1 MSHDR
6 KVSVFL
12 ILFAIGVFFKAYLI
26 PTAKL
31 QREVGAGAFPMFLAI
46 LLGIL
51 GIALFITAGK
61 KKKSEAPKE
70 AATVQSDVEE
80 IQESKA
86 DRVKRIIK
94 ALVILAV
101 YIATLPYLGFVVATV
116 LFGIVYLT
124 LLYSYKPLKSIFPAA
139 AMALLGYLIFK
150 VALQIP
156 LPAFMEA
163 IK

>member
-12 ILFAIGVFFKAYLI
+12 ILFAITVFVKAHLI
-26 PTAKL
+26 PAAKL
-31 QREVGAGAFPMFLAI
+31 QREVGAGIFPMFLATLLVI
-46 LLGIL
+46 LS
-51 GIALFITAGK
+51 IALFITAGK
-61 KKKSEAPKE
+61 KKKKEGPKE
-70 AATVQSDVEE
+70 ATNVQSDVEKIE
-80 IQESKA
+80 ESRA
-86 DRVKRIIK
+86 ARVKRIVMAI
-94 ALVILAV
+94 VILAI
-101 YIATLPYLGFVVATV
+101 YFILLPYLGFIVSTI

-124 LLYSYKPLKSIFPAA
+124 VLYSYKLQKSIFPAA
-139 AMALLGYLIFK
+139 AMALLGYLIFQ

>member
-6 KVSVFL
+6 KVSLFL
-12 ILFAIGVFFKAYLI
+12 MLFAIAVFVKANLI
-26 PTAKL
+26 PAAAL
-31 QREVGAGAFPMFLAI
+31 QREVGAGVFPMFLAA
-46 LLGIL
+46 LLAVL
-51 GIALFITAGK
+51 SIALFITAGK
-61 KKKSEAPKE
+61 KKKKEVPKE
-70 AATVQSDVEE
+70 ASNVQSDIEK
-80 IQESKA
+80 INESKA
-86 DRVKRIIK
+86 ARVKRIIK
-94 ALVILAV
+94 AIVVLAI
-101 YIATLPYLGFVVATV
+101 YIALLPYLGFIVDTV

-139 AMALLGYLIFK
+139 AMAFLGYLIFQ

>member
-1 MSHDR
+1 MHDR

-12 ILFAIGVFFKAYLI
+12 ILFALAVFVKANLI
-26 PTAKL
+26 PAAAL
-31 QREVGAGAFPMFLAI
+31 QREVGAGVFPMFLAA
-46 LLGIL
+46 LLAIL
-51 GIALFITAGK
+51 GITLFITAGK
-61 KKKSEAPKE
+61 KKKKEGPKE
-70 AATVQSDVEE
+70 AANVQSDVEKIE
-80 IQESKA
+80 ESKSA
-86 DRVKRIIK
+86 RVKRIVK
-94 ALVILAV
+94 AIIVLSA
-101 YIATLPYLGFVVATV
+101 YIATLPYLGFIIATV

>member
-1 MSHDR
+1 MHDR

-12 ILFAIGVFFKAYLI
+12 ILFALAVFVKANLI
-26 PTAKL
+26 PAAAL
-31 QREVGAGAFPMFLAI
+31 QREVGAGVFPMFLAA
-46 LLGIL
+46 LLAIL
-51 GIALFITAGK
+51 GITLLITAGK
-61 KKKSEAPKE
+61 KKKKEEPKE
-70 AATVQSDVEE
+70 AANVQSDVEKIE
-80 IQESKA
+80 ESTSA
-86 DRVKRIIK
+86 RVKRIVK
-94 ALVILAV
+94 AIIVLAI
-101 YIATLPYLGFVVATV
+101 YIAALPYLGFIIATI